1 MVAETIT
8 AIRRHNK
15 PPARQH
21 PQPSHGSQKRQAS
34 RAGKRGGAELQV
46 GRKSKI
52 MSTRDNPSA
61 PVDPAERP
69 RGVVASLVYVFER
82 VMPDPFV
89 LSIGLTFIVSVMA
102 VAFAPHGSVS
112 VVLAS
117 WYSGT
122 FNILAFALQMIL
134 ILATGYAIA
143 DAPIVQRGLRTLAT
157 KADTPAR
164 AALVVFPI
172 VAVAAWLNWGLGL
185 VVGALL
191 SREIARRVRVDFAW
205 LVAGSYSAWSVCNSG
220 LSSSIALSQ
229 ASHGNALNLVEKATG
244 QVVPLSETV
253 FAPFVFIPT
262 VLVVIVMTA
271 IFIWMHPKQ
280 EHVVAF
286 IDAPGTA
293 SSTASEADPHARA
306 ALPGSS
312 LSFAARAE
320 NSLLGTLFL
329 LLLGGGY
336 LAMTWHTLGFELDI
350 NTTILIFLLAG
361 LALQRTPIAYADAIR
376 RAARQT
382 GSMLLQ
388 YPVYGGIMGIMT
400 GTGLASMIAKTFV
413 AIATPVTLP
422 VLSFLS
428 SLIITLLIP
437 SAGGHWAVQ
446 GPFVLPAALSLHASV
461 PRTAMAV
468 AMAENVSNMLQPFW
482 AVPVVAIAGIRIQRV
497 MGYTAVTFVV
507 SLVIYVAALWL
518 IP

>member
-1 MVAETIT
+1 MV
-8 AIRRHNK
+8 RRSVK
-15 PPARQH
+15 RCGQ
-21 PQPSHGSQKRQAS
+21 GSRV
-34 RAGKRGGAELQV
+34 RRTPGGEE
-46 GRKSKI
+46 I

-61 PVDPAERP
+61 PIDPADRP

-89 LSIGLTFIVSVMA
+89 LSIGLTFVVSVMA
-102 VAFAPHGSVS
+102 VAFAPHGSIP

-164 AALVVFPI
+164 AALIVFPI

-191 SREIARRVRVDFAW
+191 SREIARRVKVDFAW

-271 IFIWMHPKQ
+271 IFIWMHPKP

-286 IDAPGTA
+286 IDAPGGDA
-293 SSTASEADPHARA
+293 SGAASEADPHARA
-306 ALPGSS
+306 ASPGST

-320 NSLLGTLFL
+320 NSPLGTFFL
-329 LLLGGGY
+329 LALGVGY
-336 LAMTWHTLGFELDI
+336 LAMTWYTLGFELDI

-507 SLVIYVAALWL
+507 SLLIYAAALWL

>member
-1 MVAETIT
+1 MD
-8 AIRRHNK
+8 
-15 PPARQH
+15 
-21 PQPSHGSQKRQAS
+21 
-34 RAGKRGGAELQV
+34 
-46 GRKSKI
+46 KSEI
-52 MSTRDNPSA
+52 ESA
-61 PVDPAERP
+61 PSRPRERQ
-69 RGVVASLVYVFER
+69 RGVVAGLVYVFEQ

-89 LSIGLTFIVSVMA
+89 LSIGLTLLVILLAFG
-102 VAFAPHGSVS
+102 FAPHASLPVI
-112 VVLAS
+112 LTS
-117 WYSGT
+117 WYGGT
-122 FNILAFALQMIL
+122 FNILGFALQMIL

-143 DAPIVQRGLRTLAT
+143 EAPVVQRGLRAM
-157 KADTPAR
+157 AAGVRTPAR
-164 AALVVFPI
+164 AALLVFPI

-185 VVGALL
+185 IVGALL
-191 SREIARRVRVDFAW
+191 SREIAKRVKVDFAW

-229 ASHGNALNLVEKATG
+229 ASHGNALNLVERATG
-244 QVVPLSETV
+244 QVVPLSQTV

-262 VLVVIVMTA
+262 VLVVVVMTA
-271 IFIWMHPKQ
+271 IFIRMHPKP

-286 IDAPGTA
+286 NEAAPEAGAGDAINA
-293 SSTASEADPHARA
+293 HADPHARG
-306 ALPGSS
+306 ALQT
-312 LSFAARAE
+312 SFAARAE
-320 NSLLGTLFL
+320 QSMLGTLL
-329 LLLGGGY
+329 LLVLGIGY
-336 LAMTWHTLGFELDI
+336 LAMTWHAKGFELDI
-350 NTTILIFLLAG
+350 NTTILIFLLVG

-400 GTGLASMIAKTFV
+400 GTGLASTIAKTFV

-422 VLSFLS
+422 VLSYLS

-461 PRTAMAV
+461 PRTAMGV

-497 MGYTAVTFVV
+497 MGYTALTFAV
-507 SLVIYVAALWL
+507 SLVIYGAALWL

>member
-1 MVAETIT
+1 M
-8 AIRRHNK
+8 NK
-15 PPARQH
+15 TD
-21 PQPSHGSQKRQAS
+21 
-34 RAGKRGGAELQV
+34 
-46 GRKSKI
+46 I
-52 MSTRDNPSA
+52 
-61 PVDPAERP
+61 DPASAKHAEGQ
-69 RGVVASLVYVFER
+69 RGVVAGLVYVFEQ

-89 LSIGLTFIVSVMA
+89 LSIGLTLVVTLLAM
-102 VAFAPHGSVS
+102 AFAPHGSVPVILS
-112 VVLAS
+112 S
-117 WYSGT
+117 WYGGT
-122 FNILAFALQMIL
+122 FNILGFALQMIL

-143 DAPIVQRGLRTLAT
+143 DAPIVQRGLRAM
-157 KADTPAR
+157 AAGVQTPAR
-164 AALVVFPI
+164 AALLVFPI

-185 VVGALL
+185 IVGALL
-191 SREIARRVRVDFAW
+191 SREIAKRVKVDFAW
-205 LVAGSYSAWSVCNSG
+205 LVAGSYSAWSICNSG

-244 QVVPLSETV
+244 HVIPLTETV

-262 VLVVIVMTA
+262 VLVVVIMTA
-271 IFIWMHPKQ
+271 IFIWMHPKP

-286 IDAPGTA
+286 SEQQPEAKAEAKGEA
-293 SSTASEADPHARA
+293 EADPHARGA
-306 ALPGSS
+306 AAS
-312 LSFAARAE
+312 SFAARAE
-320 NSLLGTLFL
+320 QSIFGTLFL
-329 LLLGGGY
+329 LALGVGY
-336 LAMTWHTLGFELDI
+336 LAMTWTSKGFELDI
-350 NTTILIFLLAG
+350 NTTILIFLLLG

-400 GTGLASMIAKTFV
+400 GTGLASGIAKAFV

-422 VLSFLS
+422 VWSYLS

-446 GPFVLPAALSLHASV
+446 GPFVLPAALGLHASV
-461 PRTAMAV
+461 ARTAMGV

-497 MGYTAVTFVV
+497 MGYTAITFVV
-507 SLVIYVAALWL
+507 SLVIYALALWL

>member
-1 MVAETIT
+1 MDNNETGS
-8 AIRRHNK
+8 AHPHPHPSERR
-15 PPARQH
+15 
-21 PQPSHGSQKRQAS
+21 
-34 RAGKRGGAELQV
+34 
-46 GRKSKI
+46 
-52 MSTRDNPSA
+52 
-61 PVDPAERP
+61 
-69 RGVVASLVYVFER
+69 RGVVAGLVYVFEQ

-89 LSIGLTFIVSVMA
+89 LSIGLTLVVILLAF
-102 VAFAPHGSVS
+102 AFAPHATLPVI
-112 VVLAS
+112 LAS
-117 WYSGT
+117 WYGGT
-122 FNILAFALQMIL
+122 FNILGFALQMIL

-143 DAPIVQRGLRTLAT
+143 EAPLVQRGLRAM
-157 KADTPAR
+157 AAGVHTPAR
-164 AALVVFPI
+164 AALLVFPI

-185 VVGALL
+185 IVGALL
-191 SREIARRVRVDFAW
+191 SREIARRVKVDFAW

-244 QVVPLSETV
+244 QVIPLSQTV

-262 VLVVIVMTA
+262 VLVVVVMTA
-271 IFIWMHPKQ
+271 IFIRMHPKP
-280 EHVVAF
+280 EHIVAF
-286 IDAPGTA
+286 SETAPEAGSDAKAGANANAA
-293 SSTASEADPHARA
+293 SDADPHARG
-306 ALPGSS
+306 ALPS
-312 LSFAARAE
+312 SFAARAE
-320 NSLLGTLFL
+320 RSMLGTLIL
-329 LLLGGGY
+329 LALGIGY
-336 LAMTWHTLGFELDI
+336 LAMTWSAKGFELDI
-350 NTTILIFLLAG
+350 NTTILIFLLVG

-400 GTGLASMIAKTFV
+400 GTGLASTIAKTFV

-422 VLSFLS
+422 VLSYLS

-461 PRTAMAV
+461 PRTAMGV

-497 MGYTAVTFVV
+497 MGYTAVTFAV
-507 SLVIYVAALWL
+507 SLVIYGAALWL

>member
-1 MVAETIT
+1 MNKRDINSAGTDRS
-8 AIRRHNK
+8 ARRGN
-15 PPARQH
+15 
-21 PQPSHGSQKRQAS
+21 
-34 RAGKRGGAELQV
+34 
-46 GRKSKI
+46 
-52 MSTRDNPSA
+52 
-61 PVDPAERP
+61 
-69 RGVVASLVYVFER
+69 VVAGLVYVFEQ

-89 LSIGLTFIVSVMA
+89 LAIGLTLVVALLA
-102 VAFAPHGSVS
+102 VAFAPHAS
-112 VVLAS
+112 LAVILTS
-117 WYSGT
+117 WYGGT
-122 FNILAFALQMIL
+122 FNILGFALQMIL

-143 DAPIVQRGLRTLAT
+143 DAPFVQRGLRAM
-157 KADTPAR
+157 AAGVRTPTR
-164 AALVVFPI
+164 AALLVFPI
-172 VAVAAWLNWGLGL
+172 VAMAAWLNWGLGL

-191 SREIARRVRVDFAW
+191 SREIAKRVKVDFAW

-244 QVVPLSETV
+244 QVIPLSETV

-262 VLVVIVMTA
+262 VLVVVVMTA
-271 IFIWMHPKQ
+271 IFIWMHPRQ
-280 EHVVAF
+280 EDVVAF
-286 IDAPGTA
+286 NETQAEPA
-293 SSTASEADPHARA
+293 AAAEADPHARDA
-306 ALPGSS
+306 KAS
-312 LSFAARAE
+312 SFAARAE
-320 NSLLGTLFL
+320 RSMLGTLFL
-329 LLLGGGY
+329 LVLGVGY
-336 LAMTWHTLGFELDI
+336 LAMTWTSKGFELDI
-350 NTTILIFLLAG
+350 NTTILIFLLVG

-388 YPVYGGIMGIMT
+388 YPMYGGIMGIMT
-400 GTGLASMIAKTFV
+400 GTGLASTIAKTFV

-422 VLSFLS
+422 VLSYLS

-461 PRTAMAV
+461 PRTAMGV

-497 MGYTAVTFVV
+497 MGYTAITFVV
-507 SLVIYVAALWL
+507 SLVIYAAALWL

>member
-1 MVAETIT
+1 M
-8 AIRRHNK
+8 
-15 PPARQH
+15 
-21 PQPSHGSQKRQAS
+21 QKRDSDSAS
-34 RAGKRGGAELQV
+34 QDH
-46 GRKSKI
+46 
-52 MSTRDNPSA
+52 TPH
-61 PVDPAERP
+61 
-69 RGVVASLVYVFER
+69 RGVVAGLVYVFEQ

-89 LSIGLTFIVSVMA
+89 LSIGLTMVVSVLA
-102 VAFAPHGSVS
+102 LAFGPHASLP
-112 VVLAS
+112 VLLTS
-117 WYSGT
+117 WYGGT
-122 FNILAFALQMIL
+122 FNILGFALQMIL

-143 DAPIVQRGLRTLAT
+143 DAPIVQRGLRAM
-157 KADTPAR
+157 AARVQTPAR

-185 VVGALL
+185 IVGALL
-191 SREIARRVRVDFAW
+191 SREIARRVKVDFAW

-244 QVVPLSETV
+244 QVIPLSETV

-262 VLVVIVMTA
+262 VLVVVVMTA
-271 IFIWMHPKQ
+271 IFIWMHPKP

-286 IDAPGTA
+286 NETLPEANA
-293 SSTASEADPHARA
+293 SAEADPHARGA
-306 ALPGSS
+306 APSS
-312 LSFAARAE
+312 LAARAE
-320 NSLLGTLFL
+320 RSMLGTLFL
-329 LLLGGGY
+329 LVLGVGY
-336 LAMTWHTLGFELDI
+336 LAMTWSTKGFELDI
-350 NTTILIFLLAG
+350 NTTILIFLLVG

-400 GTGLASMIAKTFV
+400 GTGLASSIAKTFV

-422 VLSFLS
+422 VWSFLS

-461 PRTAMAV
+461 PRTAMGV

-497 MGYTAVTFVV
+497 MGYTAITFVV
-507 SLVIYVAALWL
+507 SLVIYASALWL
-518 IP
+518 VP

>member
-1 MVAETIT
+1 
-8 AIRRHNK
+8 
-15 PPARQH
+15 
-21 PQPSHGSQKRQAS
+21 
-34 RAGKRGGAELQV
+34 
-46 GRKSKI
+46 

-61 PVDPAERP
+61 PIDPADRP

-102 VAFAPHGSVS
+102 VAFAPHGSIP

-157 KADTPAR
+157 KADTPTR
-164 AALVVFPI
+164 AALIVFPI

-191 SREIARRVRVDFAW
+191 SREIARRVKVDFAW

-262 VLVVIVMTA
+262 VLVVIVMTV

-286 IDAPGTA
+286 IDAPSGDASGTA
-293 SSTASEADPHARA
+293 SGAASEADPHARA
-306 ALPGSS
+306 ASSGSS

-320 NSLLGTLFL
+320 NSPLGTLFL
-329 LLLGGGY
+329 LALGVGY
-336 LAMTWHTLGFELDI
+336 LAMTWYTKGFELDI

-507 SLVIYVAALWL
+507 SLVIYAAALWL

>member
-1 MVAETIT
+1 MEQNSRDNAATDK
-8 AIRRHNK
+8 AA
-15 PPARQH
+15 ARQ
-21 PQPSHGSQKRQAS
+21 GIV
-34 RAGKRGGAELQV
+34 GG
-46 GRKSKI
+46 
-52 MSTRDNPSA
+52 
-61 PVDPAERP
+61 
-69 RGVVASLVYVFER
+69 LVYVFEQ

-89 LSIGLTFIVSVMA
+89 LSIGLTVVVILLAF
-102 VAFAPHGSVS
+102 AFAPHASLPVI
-112 VVLAS
+112 LTS
-117 WYSGT
+117 WYGGT
-122 FNILAFALQMIL
+122 FNILGFALQMIL

-143 DAPIVQRGLRTLAT
+143 EAPLVQRGLRAM
-157 KADTPAR
+157 AAGVHTPAR
-164 AALVVFPI
+164 AALLVFPI

-185 VVGALL
+185 IVGALL
-191 SREIARRVRVDFAW
+191 SREIAKRVKVDFAW
-205 LVAGSYSAWSVCNSG
+205 LVAGSYSAWSICNSG

-286 IDAPGTA
+286 IDAPSGDASGTA
-293 SSTASEADPHARA
+293 SGTASEADPHARA
-306 ALPGSS
+306 ASSGSS

-320 NSLLGTLFL
+320 NSPLGTLFL
-329 LLLGGGY
+329 LALGVGY
-336 LAMTWHTLGFELDI
+336 LAMTWYTKGFELDI
-350 NTTILIFLLAG
+350 NTTIIIFLLAG

-428 SLIITLLIP
+428 
-437 SAGGHWAVQ
+437 
-446 GPFVLPAALSLHASV
+446 
-461 PRTAMAV
+461 
-468 AMAENVSNMLQPFW
+468 
-482 AVPVVAIAGIRIQRV
+482 
-497 MGYTAVTFVV
+497 
-507 SLVIYVAALWL
+507 
-518 IP
+518 